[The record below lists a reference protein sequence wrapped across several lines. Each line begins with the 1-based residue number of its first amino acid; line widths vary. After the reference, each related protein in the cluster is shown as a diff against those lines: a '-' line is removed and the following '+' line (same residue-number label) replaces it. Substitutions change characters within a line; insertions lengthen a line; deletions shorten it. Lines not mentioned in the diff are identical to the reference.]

1 VFYAVNR
8 ERFPVSLDI
17 RLAHASEVRRL
28 SSDKPSAIK
37 GGVLRLSLKP
47 YELAAFRAN
56 GDAAIQTV
64 KEQIPAADLDRVTKQ
79 VEWIGRLAKKAKADR
94 VSGKLFPEQVT
105 RIVDAAAQAKK
116 ALDCK
121 AVWRA
126 RTILE
131 RSELIAVY
139 RTIAHFPPA
148 LYDMGP

>member
-1 VFYAVNR
+1 MR
-8 ERFPVSLDI
+8 RF
-17 RLAHASEVRRL
+17 
-28 SSDKPSAIK
+28 SSDEPSAIE
-37 GGVLRLSLKP
+37 GGVLQLSLKP
-47 YELAAFRAN
+47 YELAAFTAN
-56 GDAAIQTV
+56 GDAAIQRV

-79 VEWIGRLAKKAKADR
+79 VEWISRLAKTAKTDR
-94 VSGKLFPEQVT
+94 VSGKLSPEQVT
-105 RIVDAAAQAKK
+105 RIVDAAAQARK
-116 ALDCK
+116 ALDGK